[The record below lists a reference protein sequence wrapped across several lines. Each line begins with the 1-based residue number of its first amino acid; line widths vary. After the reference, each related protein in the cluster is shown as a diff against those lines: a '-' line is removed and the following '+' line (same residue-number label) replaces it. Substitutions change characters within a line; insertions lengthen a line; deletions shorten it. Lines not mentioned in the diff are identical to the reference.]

1 MANRFILN
9 ETSYH
14 GKGAIA
20 EIASEAKGRGFKKA
34 FVCSD
39 PDLIRFGV
47 TKKVLDVL
55 ENASLA
61 YEVYSDIKPNPTIE
75 NVQNGV
81 AAFKAS
87 GADYIIAIGGGSSMD
102 TAKAIG
108 IIIENPEFA
117 DVVSLEGVA
126 PTTKKSVPIF
136 AVPTT
141 AGTAAEVTINYV
153 ITDAAKNRKM
163 VCVDPHDIP
172 VVAFVDPEMMSTM
185 PKGLTAATGMDAL
198 THAIEGYIT
207 KGAWE
212 LSDMFHL
219 KAIEIISRSLKGAV
233 ENTEDGRTDM
243 ALGQYI
249 AGMGFSNVG
258 LGIVH
263 SMAHPLGALYD
274 TPHGVANAII
284 LPTVMEFNAQET
296 GEKYR
301 EIARA
306 MGVKGVD
313 SMTQSEYRKAA
324 VDAVKKLSKD
334 VGIPADLKEIVKRE
348 DIPFLAQS
356 AYDDACRPG
365 NPREVTVEEIA
376 KLYESLL

>member
-1 MANRFILN
+1 MANRFVLN

-20 EIASEAKGRGFKKA
+20 SIAEEIKGRGFLKA

-39 PDLIRFGV
+39 PDLIKFGV
-47 TKKVLDVL
+47 TKKVTDVL
-55 ENASLA
+55 DKASVP
-61 YEVYSDIKPNPTIE
+61 YEIYSQIKANPTIE
-75 NVQNGV
+75 NVQEGV
-81 AAFKAS
+81 AAFKKS
-87 GADYIIAIGGGSSMD
+87 GSDCLVAVGGGSSMD

-108 IIIENPEFA
+108 IIVNNPEFS
-117 DVVSLEGVA
+117 DVRSLEGVA
-126 PTTKKSVPIF
+126 PTKNKCVPII

-153 ITDAAKNRKM
+153 ITDAEKNRKM
-163 VCVDPHDIP
+163 VCVDVHDIP
-172 VVAFVDPEMMSTM
+172 VVAVVDPDMMSSM

-212 LSDMFHL
+212 MSDMFHL
-219 KAIEIISRSLKGAV
+219 KAIELIAKHLRAAVNNTPKGR
-233 ENTEDGRTDM
+233 EGM

-274 TPHGVANAII
+274 TPHGIANAII
-284 LPTVMEFNAQET
+284 LPTVMEYNAPAT
-296 GEKYR
+296 GDKYR
-301 EIARA
+301 AIAAA
-306 MGVKGVD
+306 MGVEGTAD
-313 SMTQSEYRKAA
+313 MTIEEARTAA
-324 VDAVKKLSKD
+324 VRAVKQLSTD
-334 VGIPADLKEIVKRE
+334 VGIPSDLKQIVKKE
-348 DIPFLAQS
+348 DIDFLAQS

-365 NPREVTVEEIA
+365 NPRETSVEEI
-376 KLYESLL
+376 KELYLSLL

>member
-14 GKGAIA
+14 GSGSIKALSD
-20 EIASEAKGRGFKKA
+20 EVKSRRLKKA
-34 FVCSD
+34 LVCTD
-39 PDLIRFGV
+39 PDLIKFGV
-47 TKKVLDVL
+47 TQKVLKVLDDNFL
-55 ENASLA
+55 P
-61 YEVYSDIKPNPTIE
+61 YEIYSNIKANPTIE
-75 NVQNGV
+75 NVQEGV
-81 AAFKAS
+81 EAYQKAQ
-87 GADYIIAIGGGSSMD
+87 ADYLIAIGGGSSID
-102 TAKAIG
+102 TAKGIG
-108 IIIENPEFA
+108 IIVTNPKFS
-117 DVVSLEGVA
+117 DVRSLEGVA
-126 PTTKKSVPIF
+126 NTLNKAAPII
-136 AVPTT
+136 AIPTT

-153 ITDAAKNRKM
+153 ITDAEKNRKF

-172 VVAFVDPEMMSTM
+172 IVAIVDSDMMSTM
-185 PKGLTAATGMDAL
+185 PKSLTAATGMDAL

-207 KGAWE
+207 KASWE

-219 KAIEIISRSLKGAV
+219 KAIEIISKSLRSAV
-233 ENTEDGRTDM
+233 NNEQEGRDGM

-284 LPTVMEFNAQET
+284 LPTVMEYNAPST

-301 EIARA
+301 DIAKA
-306 MGVKGVD
+306 MGVSGTEN
-313 SMTQSEYRKAA
+313 MTQEEYRKAA
-324 VDAVKKLSKD
+324 VDAVKQLSND
-334 VGIPADLKEIVKRE
+334 VGIPADLKEIVKEE

-365 NPREVTVEEIA
+365 NPRETSVEEITE
-376 KLYESLL
+376 LYKSLI